1 MAVSTADIETLYDV
15 FLSKSVTKLTELQGD
30 TQMEDEHFANAVG
43 IVITGAMS
51 NSISA
56 LNVIKSIESMGIKDA
71 IEQAQSAKDLLLKD
85 AQIAQ
90 SASSKALIDQ
100 QKLSEV
106 QRTSQETYKNSTLL
120 PDEHSL
126 NLKKIDLTQSQK
138 SLADRQTTGFD
149 DKKRVEQATQASG
162 LVGMI
167 YASGG
172 DVPTDAWTYAKG
184 KVDAI

>member
-1 MAVSTADIETLYDV
+1 
-15 FLSKSVTKLTELQGD
+15 
-30 TQMEDEHFANAVG
+30 
-43 IVITGAMS
+43 
-51 NSISA
+51 
-56 LNVIKSIESMGIKDA
+56 
-71 IEQAQSAKDLLLKD
+71 
-85 AQIAQ
+85 
-90 SASSKALIDQ
+90 LIDQ

-126 NLKKIDLTQSQK
+126 NAKKIDLTQSQK
-138 SLADRQTTGFD
+138 ALADRQTTGFD